1 MDPSKYKNLIFDFG
15 GVILNI
21 DVQRTI
27 DAFSVMA
34 HESIADR
41 THQII
46 TDPLFYKFE
55 MGLVSENDFR
65 EGICKLLELPLK
77 ECDDDVFDHAWNALL
92 LDIPV
97 QRLELIKSLAN
108 NHRIFL
114 LSNTNSIHIRQVSEI
129 VNNTIKKPS
138 IDHLFENAYYS
149 HQVNMRKPNKDIY
162 EHVLQQNHLNSSE
175 TLFLDDNEINFSGA
189 HAAGISTLAVN
200 RDILE
205 IFS

>member
-1 MDPSKYKNLIFDFG
+1 MDPSKYENIIFDFG

-27 DAFSVMA
+27 DAFSSMA
-34 HESIADR
+34 HTNIANL

-46 TDPLFYKFE
+46 TDPLFYEFE
-55 MGLVSENDFR
+55 MGLVSEPDFR
-65 EGICKLLELPLK
+65 DGICKLLGLDLEV
-77 ECDDDVFDHAWNALL
+77 CSDDVFDHAWNALL

-97 QRLELIKSLAN
+97 PRLELIKSLAG

-114 LSNTNSIHIRQVSEI
+114 LSNTNSIHIRQVSKI
-129 VNNTIKKPS
+129 VNSTIQKPS

-162 EHVLQQNHLNSSE
+162 EHVLQQNTLKPSE
-175 TLFLDDNEINFSGA
+175 TLFLDDNPINFSGA
-189 HAAGISTLAVN
+189 HAAGISTLEVN